1 MATLDC
7 AADQPATGISWAT
20 IDDYT
25 LRWQQSANGEIPK
38 NAVVAGKYTSGETLY
53 IGRHSLR
60 QNRNE
65 FIPGY
70 IVPSERIIVMSY
82 GTGTKISAEFDVL
95 VSDKPEQLHWTKM
108 SNKTMDYGV
117 MSRSV
122 LGGTDSLHQEPLYIG
137 RTCTKLVEGKT
148 WRGRRMNLAE
158 FEEPNAILPGK
169 IHLSHRCL
177 YIGHGEKE
185 YLFNDYEVLTMT
197 MSPKTLL
204 DQTMLHIKREYEDE
218 TILDLYPQI
227 PKKLV
232 SMILDVTPHMGPH
245 SVGHRPL
252 RDSTS
257 STN

>member
-1 MATLDC
+1 MGSFKKRKFIIYKFTERNCNQFTTCMATLDC

-25 LRWQQSANGEIPK
+25 LR
-38 NAVVAGKYTSGETLY
+38 
-53 IGRHSLR
+53 
-60 QNRNE
+60 
-65 FIPGY
+65 
-70 IVPSERIIVMSY
+70 
-82 GTGTKISAEFDVL
+82 
-95 VSDKPEQLHWTKM
+95 
-108 SNKTMDYGV
+108 
-117 MSRSV
+117 
-122 LGGTDSLHQEPLYIG
+122 
-137 RTCTKLVEGKT
+137 
-148 WRGRRMNLAE
+148 
-158 FEEPNAILPGK
+158 
-169 IHLSHRCL
+169 
-177 YIGHGEKE
+177 
-185 YLFNDYEVLTMT
+185 YEVLTMT